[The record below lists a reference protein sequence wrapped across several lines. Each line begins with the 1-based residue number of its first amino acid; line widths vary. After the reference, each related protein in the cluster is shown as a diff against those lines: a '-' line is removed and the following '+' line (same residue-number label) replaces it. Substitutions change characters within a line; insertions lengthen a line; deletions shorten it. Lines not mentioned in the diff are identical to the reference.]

1 MLQLQ
6 NENELLEAQM
16 ERKEAE
22 LSVSM
27 CEQAMQEEREED
39 KLDVDGQ
46 IIPDVRQEQS
56 RIVHKSIL
64 PNEASLGRATK
75 YHLNPNAQAETSAV
89 DSEF

>member
-27 CEQAMQEEREED
+27 CELAMQEEREED
-39 KLDVDGQ
+39 ALDVDGQ
-46 IIPDVRQEQS
+46 IIPDVRQEHS
-56 RIVHKSIL
+56 RIVH
-64 PNEASLGRATK
+64 
-75 YHLNPNAQAETSAV
+75 
-89 DSEF
+89 